1 VIELRTLRDG
11 GQAATAVAEDV
22 GTFLDGARQTL
33 DLALYDLRLQG
44 PEAERIKGA
53 LAGGSARG
61 VRVRL
66 LYNIDH
72 PGPIPVPPPPESVSD
87 LIESLPFET
96 RAISGV
102 PDLMHHKY
110 VVRDGS
116 AVLSG
121 STNWTS
127 DSWTRQENVIVTVA
141 SSDLAIAFTLN
152 FEELWDD
159 GDVEHSGRVEPRPVR
174 IGGAE
179 VRPWFCPDHG
189 EPLAHRI
196 AKHIGKAKRRIRI
209 ASPVL
214 TSGPILGT
222 LAEVAAERRCE
233 LAGVVDETQLDEV
246 YHQWLTNGVSAW
258 KVPLLRSVI
267 ELADFTGKPSTPWS
281 PQSVHDYMHAKVVVA
296 DDVSFVG
303 SFNLSRSGE
312 RNAEN
317 VLELHDAETA
327 DRLAEYID
335 AIRAVYPPSTVPL
348 EAQNAPV
355 VPPPQK
361 GAPVVPLP
369 RPSGP

>member
-1 VIELRTLRDG
+1 MIELRLLRDG
-11 GQAATAVAEDV
+11 GQSAVEVAEDV

-33 DLALYDLRLQG
+33 DLALYDLELQD
-44 PEAERIKGA
+44 PEALRVRGA
-53 LAGGSARG
+53 LADAATRG

-110 VVRDGS
+110 AVRDGH

-121 STNWTS
+121 STNWTT
-127 DSWTRQENVIVTVA
+127 DSWTRQENVMVTVA
-141 SSDLAIAFTLN
+141 SRDLALAFTLN

-159 GDVEHSGRVEPRPVR
+159 GSVERSGRVEPRPVDVGSSE
-174 IGGAE
+174 I
-179 VRPWFCPDHG
+179 RPWFCPEHG
-189 EPLAHRI
+189 EALAHRI
-196 AKHIGKAKRRIRI
+196 AKHLGKAKRRIRI

-222 LAEVAAERRCE
+222 LAEIAAERRCDV
-233 LAGVVDETQLDEV
+233 AGVVDETQLDDV
-246 YHQWLTNGVSAW
+246 YHQWLSNGVSAW

-267 ELADFTGKPSTPWS
+267 EGIDFRGKRSTPWS
-281 PQSVHDYMHAKVVVA
+281 PTSVHDYMHAKVVVA

-312 RNAEN
+312 QNAEN
-317 VLELHDAETA
+317 VLEIHDDETA
-327 DRLAEYID
+327 DRLAGYID
-335 AIRAVYPPSTVPL
+335 AVRVLYPRSDVPFEALHAPEIPAPAETSPS
-348 EAQNAPV
+348 A
-355 VPPPQK
+355 
-361 GAPVVPLP
+361 G
-369 RPSGP
+369 

>member
-11 GQAATAVAEDV
+11 GQSAAEVAEDI

-33 DLALYDLRLQG
+33 DLALYDIRLVDA
-44 PEAERIKGA
+44 EAERVRSA
-53 LAGGSARG
+53 LVAAADRG

-96 RAISGV
+96 RPISGI

-110 VVRDGS
+110 AVRDGLS
-116 AVLSG
+116 VLTG
-121 STNWTS
+121 STNWTT

-141 SSDLAIAFTLN
+141 SHDLALAFTLN

-159 GDVEHSGRVEPRPVR
+159 GDVEHSGRVEPRPVDV
-174 IGGAE
+174 GDAE

-196 AKHIGKAKRRIRI
+196 AKHLGRAKRRIRI

-222 LAEVAAERRCE
+222 LAEIIAERRCSV
-233 LAGVVDETQLDEV
+233 AGVVDETQLDEV

-267 ELADFTGKPSTPWS
+267 ERGDFTGKRSIPWS
-281 PQSVHDYMHAKVVVA
+281 PESLHNFMHAKVVVA
-296 DDVSFVG
+296 DDVAFVG

-317 VLELHDAETA
+317 VLEIHDAESA
-327 DRLAEYID
+327 DRMAAYID
-335 AIRAVYPPSTVPL
+335 EIRALYPQSTVPL
-348 EAQNAPV
+348 EAKNAPA
-355 VPPPQK
+355 VPPP
-361 GAPVVPLP
+361 GEGSPVV
-369 RPSGP
+369 GP

>member
-11 GQAATAVAEDV
+11 GQAATAVAEDI

-44 PEAERIKGA
+44 PEAERIQGA
-53 LAGGSARG
+53 LAGASARG

-361 GAPVVPLP
+361 GAPVGPLP
-369 RPSGP
+369 PPSGP

>member
-1 VIELRTLRDG
+1 MIELRTLTDG
-11 GQAATAVAEDV
+11 GQSAAEVAEDV
-22 GTFLDGARQTL
+22 ATFLDGARETL
-33 DLALYDLRLQG
+33 DLALYDIRLTG
-44 PEAERIKGA
+44 AEAERVRGA
-53 LAGGSARG
+53 MTGAADRG

-87 LIESLPFET
+87 LIETLPFET

-110 VVRDGS
+110 AVRDGQ

-121 STNWTS
+121 STNWTM
-127 DSWTRQENVIVTVA
+127 DSWTYQENVVVTVA
-141 SSDLAIAFTLN
+141 SRDLATAFTLN

-159 GDVEHSGRVEPRPVR
+159 GDVERSGRVEPRPVSV
-174 IGGAE
+174 GGGE
-179 VRPWFCPDHG
+179 IRPWFCPDHG

-196 AKHIGKAKRRIRI
+196 AKHLGRAKRRIRI

-222 LAEVAAERRCE
+222 LAEIAAEHRCDA
-233 LAGVVDETQLDEV
+233 AGVVDETQLDAV

-267 ELADFTGKPSTPWS
+267 EKIDFTGKRSIPWS
-281 PQSVHDYMHAKVVVA
+281 PESLHNFMHAKVVVA
-296 DDVSFVG
+296 DDVAFVG

-317 VLELHDAETA
+317 VLEIHDDETA
-327 DRLAEYID
+327 DRLAAYID
-335 AIRAVYPPSTVPL
+335 SIRALYPRSTVPL
-348 EAQNAPV
+348 EAQVDIPAAPLGEGF
-355 VPPPQK
+355 P
-361 GAPVVPLP
+361 APAT
-369 RPSGP
+369 